1 MTEEIDGGSG
11 SIRQRAQAATRRV
24 TGPITSA
31 ADVMTGRNLE
41 NQIVEYSETFT
52 QVVLGLH
59 EDLTAANR
67 RIAELERKAAVST
80 PGSSEK
86 ETRRQLPNIA
96 AVVIALAALGVAIWA
111 KF

>member
-11 SIRQRAQAATRRV
+11 SIRQRAKAAARRV
-24 TGPITSA
+24 TKPITSA
-31 ADVMTGRNLE
+31 SDVMTGRNLE
-41 NQIVEYSETFT
+41 HQIVEYSETFT

-67 RIAELERKAAVST
+67 RIAELERKVAVST

-86 ETRRQLPNIA
+86 ETRRLLPNIA
-96 AVVIALAALGVAIWA
+96 TVVISLAALGVAIWA